1 MPRLRFLFTNAVKFE
16 AWSFFRL
23 CDCFLGS
30 RSYVTKADDGGYLQ
44 FPAIHLQS
52 ESHVTTSIVFFL
64 NRVNVLFL
72 RIYCLV
78 EDGEAEVALPLW
90 KRETSSFIAT
100 LSATLR

>member
-1 MPRLRFLFTNAVKFE
+1 MPRLRFLFTNAVKHSLSFVFVIVF
-16 AWSFFRL
+16 WVRMLQKRMMVDTCNSQQFIYNQIVMSLRVSFF
-23 CDCFLGS
+23 
-30 RSYVTKADDGGYLQ
+30 
-44 FPAIHLQS
+44 
-52 ESHVTTSIVFFL
+52 FFKK

-90 KRETSSFIAT
+90 NRETSSFIAT

>member
-1 MPRLRFLFTNAVKFE
+1 MVVTCNSQQYIYKQIVMSLRA
-16 AWSFFRL
+16 S
-23 CDCFLGS
+23 
-30 RSYVTKADDGGYLQ
+30 
-44 FPAIHLQS
+44 
-52 ESHVTTSIVFFL
+52 FFL

>member
-1 MPRLRFLFTNAVKFE
+1 MLQKRMMVDTCNSQQFIYNQIVMSLRA
-16 AWSFFRL
+16 SFFL
-23 CDCFLGS
+23 
-30 RSYVTKADDGGYLQ
+30 K
-44 FPAIHLQS
+44 
-52 ESHVTTSIVFFL
+52 

-90 KRETSSFIAT
+90 NRETSSFIAT

>member
-1 MPRLRFLFTNAVKFE
+1 MPRLRFLFTNAVKHGLPFVFVIVFWVRTLQKRMLVDTCNSQQFIYNQIVMSLR
-16 AWSFFRL
+16 ASFF
-23 CDCFLGS
+23 
-30 RSYVTKADDGGYLQ
+30 
-44 FPAIHLQS
+44 
-52 ESHVTTSIVFFL
+52 FFK

-90 KRETSSFIAT
+90 NRETSSFIAT

>member
-1 MPRLRFLFTNAVKFE
+1 MVVTCNSQQYIYKQIVMSLRA
-16 AWSFFRL
+16 S
-23 CDCFLGS
+23 
-30 RSYVTKADDGGYLQ
+30 
-44 FPAIHLQS
+44 
-52 ESHVTTSIVFFL
+52 FFL

-90 KRETSSFIAT
+90 NRETSSFIAT

>member
-1 MPRLRFLFTNAVKFE
+1 MPRLRFLFTNAVKHGLPFVFVIVFWVRTLQKRMIVDTCNSQQFIYNQIVMSLR
-16 AWSFFRL
+16 ASF
-23 CDCFLGS
+23 
-30 RSYVTKADDGGYLQ
+30 
-44 FPAIHLQS
+44 
-52 ESHVTTSIVFFL
+52 FFL

-90 KRETSSFIAT
+90 NRETSSFIAT

>member
-1 MPRLRFLFTNAVKFE
+1 MLEIFVHECSE
-16 AWSFFRL
+16 AWSSFRL
-23 CDCFLGS
+23 CDCFLG
-30 RSYVTKADDGGYLQ
+30 SYVTKADDGGYLQ

-52 ESHVTTSIVFFL
+52 DSHVTTSIVFFFL
-64 NRVNVLFL
+64 KKNRVNVLFL

-90 KRETSSFIAT
+90 NRETSSFIAT

>member
-1 MPRLRFLFTNAVKFE
+1 MPRLRFLFTNAVKHGLPFVFVIVFWVRTLQKRMMVDTCNSQQFIYNQIVMSLR
-16 AWSFFRL
+16 ASFF
-23 CDCFLGS
+23 F
-30 RSYVTKADDGGYLQ
+30 KK
-44 FPAIHLQS
+44 
-52 ESHVTTSIVFFL
+52 

-90 KRETSSFIAT
+90 NRETSSFIAT